1 MPDLAV
7 ALAWFGLAW
16 CGVASQVCCRRRAQR
31 AKVVNRSDVCFASR
45 RVVLSHQEVATTK
58 VSSGVFLQGLAEIRR
73 GVKAPAD
80 TAAFMAWVLGVEAAL
95 EDGVGRLRCANG
107 QLVYTSDQSPVS
119 IGWNA
124 TGGVRASADPDG
136 VPVAA
141 SATVGA
147 LESTAALDHVRLN
160 CADLAATA
168 RFYRD
173 IGLSVSWAGD
183 HNSEP
188 LEISRNWSDDAHW
201 VHLSSSDGY
210 LSLSQADWGEYG
222 THTTASGP
230 PRFMHI
236 GLAVTNLDDII
247 RRLDT
252 KGIDYWAVD
261 GPIGRQLYLNDPDG
275 DAAIGMN
282 VELVHYRGD
291 VARSGRPS

>member
-1 MPDLAV
+1 M
-7 ALAWFGLAW
+7 
-16 CGVASQVCCRRRAQR
+16 S
-31 AKVVNRSDVCFASR
+31 CFASR
-45 RVVLSHQEVATTK
+45 RLILSHKVATTK
-58 VSSGVFLQGLAEIRR
+58 ASSGVVLQGLAEIRR
-73 GVKAPAD
+73 SVKAPSD
-80 TAAFMAWVLGVEAAL
+80 TAAFMAWVLGVEATL
-95 EDGVGRLRCANG
+95 EDGAARLRCANG
-107 QLVYTSDQSPVS
+107 QLVYTSDHAPVS

-124 TGGVRASADPDG
+124 IGGVRASADPDG

-173 IGLSVSWAGD
+173 IGLSFSWAGD

-188 LEISRNWSDDAHW
+188 LEMTRDWLDAAHW
-201 VHLSSSDGY
+201 LHLSSSDGY
-210 LSLSQADWGEYG
+210 LSLSQADWREYG

-252 KGIDYWAVD
+252 KGIDYWSVD
-261 GPIGRQLYLNDPDG
+261 GSIGRQLYLNDPDG

-291 VARSGRPS
+291 DARSGRL

>member
-1 MPDLAV
+1 M
-7 ALAWFGLAW
+7 
-16 CGVASQVCCRRRAQR
+16 S
-31 AKVVNRSDVCFASR
+31 CFTSR

-58 VSSGVFLQGLAEIRR
+58 ASSGVVLQGLAEIRR

-95 EDGVGRLRCANG
+95 EDGAGRLRCANG
-107 QLVYTSDQSPVS
+107 QLVYTSDRAPVS

-124 TGGVRASADPDG
+124 IGGVRASADPDG
-136 VPVAA
+136 VPVAT

-160 CADLAATA
+160 CADLAATV

-173 IGLSVSWAGD
+173 VGLSLSWAGD

-188 LEISRNWSDDAHW
+188 LEMTGNWSDDARW

-261 GPIGRQLYLNDPDG
+261 GSIGRQLYLNDPDG

-282 VELVHYRGD
+282 VELVDYMGG
-291 VARSGRPS
+291 VARSGRRS

>member
-1 MPDLAV
+1 MSWLY
-7 ALAWFGLAW
+7 
-16 CGVASQVCCRRRAQR
+16 
-31 AKVVNRSDVCFASR
+31 
-45 RVVLSHQEVATTK
+45 LSAPHTVTSKVATTK
-58 VSSGVFLQGLAEIRR
+58 ASSGVVLQGLTEIRR

-80 TAAFMAWVLGVEAAL
+80 TAAFMAWVLGVEVAL
-95 EDGVGRLRCANG
+95 EDGAGRVRCANG
-107 QLVYTSDQSPVS
+107 QLVYTSDQAPVS

-124 TGGVRASADPDG
+124 IRGVRASADPDG
-136 VPVAA
+136 VPVATF
-141 SATVGA
+141 ATAGA
-147 LESTAALDHVRLN
+147 PESIAALDHVRLN

-173 IGLSVSWAGD
+173 TGLSLSWAGD

-188 LEISRNWSDDAHW
+188 LEMTRNWLDDAHW

-210 LSLSQADWGEYG
+210 LSLSQADWGEFG

-252 KGIDYWAVD
+252 KGIDCWAVD
-261 GPIGRQLYLNDPDG
+261 GSIGRQLYLNDPDG

-282 VELVHYRGD
+282 VELVHYMGG
-291 VARSGRPS
+291 VARSGRL

>member
-1 MPDLAV
+1 
-7 ALAWFGLAW
+7 
-16 CGVASQVCCRRRAQR
+16 
-31 AKVVNRSDVCFASR
+31 
-45 RVVLSHQEVATTK
+45 VVLSHQEVATTK
-58 VSSGVFLQGLAEIRR
+58 ASSGVVLQGLAEIRR

-80 TAAFMAWVLGVEAAL
+80 TAAFMAWVLGVEAVL
-95 EDGVGRLRCANG
+95 EDGAGRLRCANG
-107 QLVYTSDQSPVS
+107 QLVYTSDPSPVS

-124 TGGVRASADPDG
+124 IGGVRASADPDG

-141 SATVGA
+141 SATAGA

-188 LEISRNWSDDAHW
+188 LEMTRNWLDDAHW
-201 VHLSSSDGY
+201 LHLSSSDGY

-275 DAAIGMN
+275 DPAIGMN
-282 VELVHYRGD
+282 VELVHYRGG
-291 VARSGRPS
+291 VARSGRLS

>member
-1 MPDLAV
+1 VLLRPRSGDGSCLVTDADVRDQSALVATKLIVENSDVLLYFSTRGAV
-7 ALAWFGLAW
+7 A
-16 CGVASQVCCRRRAQR
+16 S
-31 AKVVNRSDVCFASR
+31 K
-45 RVVLSHQEVATTK
+45 VATTK
-58 VSSGVFLQGLAEIRR
+58 ASSAVVLQGLAEIRR
-73 GVKAPAD
+73 SVKAPAD
-80 TAAFMAWVLGVEAAL
+80 TAAFMAWLLGVEAAM
-95 EDGVGRLRCANG
+95 EDGAGRVRCANG

-124 TGGVRASADPDG
+124 IGGLRASADPDG

-141 SATVGA
+141 SATAGA
-147 LESTAALDHVRLN
+147 PESTAALDHVRLN
-160 CADLAATA
+160 CADLAVTT

-173 IGLSVSWAGD
+173 IGLSLSWAGD

-188 LEISRNWSDDAHW
+188 LEMTRNSLDDAHW

-210 LSLSQADWGEYG
+210 VSLSQADWGEYG

-261 GPIGRQLYLNDPDG
+261 GPIGRQLYLNDLEG
-275 DAAIGMN
+275 DAATGMN
-282 VELVHYRGD
+282 VELVHYREG
-291 VARSGRPS
+291 VARSGRRS